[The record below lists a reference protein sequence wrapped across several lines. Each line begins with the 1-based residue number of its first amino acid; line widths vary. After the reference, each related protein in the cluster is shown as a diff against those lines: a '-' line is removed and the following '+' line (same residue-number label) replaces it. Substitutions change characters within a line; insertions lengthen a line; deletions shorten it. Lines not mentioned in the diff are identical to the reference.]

1 MATATPSCDQTCGLC
16 YFGELW
22 FRRDKS
28 AQMSFILPKLT
39 TKKEID
45 DVIRTTEDLVLV
57 LRFGRDDDTTC
68 LRIDDIVR
76 SRVQISL

>member
-1 MATATPSCDQTCGLC
+1 
-16 YFGELW
+16 
-22 FRRDKS
+22 
-28 AQMSFILPKLT
+28 MSFILPKLT

-76 SRVQISL
+76 SRVSF